1 MEQSLEDS
9 MKIKANGL
17 TDMEITEIRNC
28 IRRITRRRKTEGKKP
43 LNWKLK
49 INSKKYVPRKRRD
62 TDGMIYL
69 IETISLK
76 K

>member
-1 MEQSLEDS
+1 MEQTLEGSL
-9 MKIKANGL
+9 KIKANGL
-17 TDMEITEIRNC
+17 TDMEITEIRKC
-28 IRRITRRRKTEGKKP
+28 IRKIMRRRKTEGKKQ

-49 INSKKYVPRKRRD
+49 TDSKKYVPRKKRD
-62 TDGMIYL
+62 TNETIYL